1 MSRPFLNMAA
11 RSSATA
17 ATASSRIAAAATS
30 GPSRRTIV
38 HSARARPPLS
48 TRVHSPLL
56 SPSLAAVRFYRPGFG
71 QSREERAAAAAEAAE
86 LAANPLMRRNH
97 DIPFQTVQLVDPA
110 TNKLDEPQSKS
121 SILRNMDFS
130 QEALVVV
137 QADPPIV
144 KIINLEEERH
154 AKREFDARA
163 KLQRKTSMEDKELQV
178 PWNAA
183 PSDMQHKINTARNIL
198 EKGDRVHLIFATRSG
213 AGLKNK
219 ITEEQRLE
227 IVKNFDVQL
236 GMSAKKWKA
245 DDQTRGMWI
254 CYWQPLPSI
263 QAEHRTKVVG
273 VESDKKRIRDE
284 KKEARRIK
292 EAERLRKAEER
303 KANGGN

>member
-1 MSRPFLNMAA
+1 
-11 RSSATA
+11 
-17 ATASSRIAAAATS
+17 
-30 GPSRRTIV
+30 
-38 HSARARPPLS
+38 
-48 TRVHSPLL
+48 
-56 SPSLAAVRFYRPGFG
+56 
-71 QSREERAAAAAEAAE
+71 
-86 LAANPLMRRNH
+86 MRRNH